1 METKLTTT
9 ELAVLG
15 LLARGERSGYDL
27 HRSAEGSVG
36 YIWTP
41 AKSQIYKVLPRMV
54 ERRLATRRG
63 VVQAARPDKQ
73 LYRIT
78 RAGRAAL
85 RDWVEA
91 VEPATEANRDAVLL
105 KIFFGELARPEVVA
119 EHVAALRRHDAE
131 LVAEW
136 EAIEPR
142 VGGPADRYRRQTL
155 RYGLARGRATLAWA
169 EDVLLELRRLGRDS
183 STPVARGR

>member
-27 HRSAEGSVG
+27 HRSAERSVG

-41 AKSQIYKVLPRMV
+41 AKSQIYKVLPRLV
-54 ERRLATRRG
+54 SHGLATRRD
-63 VVQAARPDKQ
+63 VVQTARPDKQ

-78 RAGRAAL
+78 RSGRAAL
-85 RDWVEA
+85 REWVEI
-91 VEPATEANRDAVLL
+91 VEPATETNRDAVLL
-105 KIFFGELARPEVVA
+105 KIFFGELTRPSVVA
-119 EHVAALRRHDAE
+119 EHVEALRRHDTK
-131 LVAEW
+131 LVEEW

-142 VGGPADRYRRQTL
+142 LTASPADRHRYSTL
-155 RYGLARGRATLAWA
+155 RYGLARGRATLNWA
-169 EDVLLELRRLGRDS
+169 DEVLRELGLASRTRVASGR
-183 STPVARGR
+183 